1 MTDIPFRV
9 FGPAPLNGGIGEV
22 LYTAPTGT
30 QKMFLRDITLT
41 NTSSAANDIRVRMS
55 VGSLSDLS
63 NRVVDQVVSFN
74 SSNFIRPLWL
84 LDAGETFEGVQVMSA
99 AAATPTLTQRATGT
113 NAADGT
119 AVSTGA
125 WTPAAATM
133 YLLVAKSG
141 VASGTTALIP
151 SSFSGN
157 GTWTAITGGSITST
171 VPTAINGGI
180 ATYWFYSSAAGSSAT
195 TTVNWAST
203 QHNMG
208 AWIFEVSNVY
218 PGTAA
223 VPPWTSTA
231 VPYAQAASAAD
242 SSAPASD
249 SLSKVVTLGTL
260 QTGIVTYH
268 HMRMAGLVSS
278 TPPGNYTEVSDAQMP
293 DASGSLAPAI
303 TAEAYRNPTPETSTS
318 IGPATYSAGSTA
330 ARVAVAIEW
339 VPAGFVNCMVSG
351 IEVH

>member
-1 MTDIPFRV
+1 MTDVPFRV
-9 FGPAPLNGGIGEV
+9 YGPQPLNGGVGETM
-22 LYTAPTGT
+22 YTAPSGT
-30 QKMFLRDITLT
+30 SKFFLRDISLTL
-41 NTSSAANDIRVRMS
+41 
-55 VGSLSDLS
+55 VGSSTVRVKMNLGDITVPGK
-63 NRVVDQVVSFN
+63 RVVDNDVTTAN
-74 SSNFIRPLWL
+74 SPLFIRPLWL
-84 LDAGETFEGVQVMSA
+84 MDAGETLQGFQSLSA
-99 AAATPTLTQRATGT
+99 AGSTPTLTQAATGT
-113 NAADGT
+113 TAIDGT
-119 AVSTGA
+119 SVSTGA
-125 WTPAAATM
+125 WTPAATTM

-141 VASGTTALIP
+141 VASGTTALNP
-151 SSFSGN
+151 SSITGN
-157 GTWTAITGGSITST
+157 GTWTAITGGSTTST

-180 ATYWFYSSAAGSSAT
+180 ATYWFYSSSAGSSAT
-195 TTVNWAST
+195 TTVNFAST

-208 AWIFEVSNVY
+208 VWIFSVANVY
-218 PGTAA
+218 AGTVAIS
-223 VPPWTSTA
+223 PWTSTT

-249 SLSKVVTLGTL
+249 SLSKVVTLGAL

-268 HMRMAGLVSS
+268 HMRMSGLVSS
-278 TPPGNYTEVSDAQMP
+278 TPPGNYTEISDAQMP

-318 IGPATYSAGSTA
+318 IGPATYNAGSTA